1 MKEYRRKPSEWHVS
15 LKDLLNYKT
24 NRPSKLHEVLPEF
37 MDLPILD
44 RFVKASEKVEELNKH
59 VTMIRINE
67 LFKGG
72 DFSKAKFTLSV
83 NRQGISHGKAVG
95 MYRELAGPTPER
107 VPTERT

>member
-1 MKEYRRKPSEWHVS
+1 MACEPQ
-15 LKDLLNYKT
+15 
-24 NRPSKLHEVLPEF
+24 RPPQLQNQQTFETSRGTARVYGLA
-37 MDLPILD
+37 ILD

-72 DFSKAKFTLSV
+72 DFSKTKFTLSV
-83 NRQGISHGKAVG
+83 NRQGISHGKAIG